1 MALING
7 LVWAA
12 SWGIATFLLYQDA
25 ALGGVMTLAM
35 MLNLLVAALM
45 GSSSP

>member
-1 MALING
+1 MG
-7 LVWAA
+7 V
-12 SWGIATFLLYQDA
+12 ATYILYQDA
-25 ALGGVMTLAM
+25 ALGAVMTLAM